1 MSLKQW
7 ANDGWL
13 RAHQT
18 SPQEI
23 ADLLEIVERDLADA
37 EGNISSDWR
46 FGIAYNGVLK
56 LCTILVQASGYR
68 VEKNMQHYRTIAA
81 LPLILG
87 EQRKDDAD
95 YLDLCRRK
103 RNTTEYDRAGAATIE
118 DASELAA
125 FARELRADVLDWLNQ
140 YHPDL
145 LPEKRP

>member
-13 RAHQT
+13 RPHQT

-23 ADLLEIVERDLADA
+23 ADLLGIIERDLADA
-37 EGNISSDWR
+37 EGNISPDWR

-81 LPLILG
+81 LPLVLG

-95 YLDLCRRK
+95 YLDVCRRK
-103 RNTTEYDRAGAATIE
+103 RNTTEYDRAGGATIE
-118 DASELAA
+118 DASELVA
-125 FARELRADVLDWLNQ
+125 FAKELRADVLDWLNQ
-140 YHPDL
+140 HHPDL
-145 LPEKRP
+145 VPKKRA